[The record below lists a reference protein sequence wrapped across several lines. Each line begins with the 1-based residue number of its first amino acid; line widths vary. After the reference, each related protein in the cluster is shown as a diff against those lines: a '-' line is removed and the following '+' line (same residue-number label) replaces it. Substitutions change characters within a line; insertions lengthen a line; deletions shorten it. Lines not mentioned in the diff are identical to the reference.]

1 MLRKSPELHLAV
13 WQRSQ
18 ITLAHKRASSA
29 QLHCDG
35 LQKACSSTKHTALDC
50 NTEIKPFIIVS
61 FNKNALLSFTASY
74 ASLER
79 DS

>member
-1 MLRKSPELHLAV
+1 MLRKSPELQLAV
-13 WQRSQ
+13 WQRCQ

-35 LQKACSSTKHTALDC
+35 LHKACASTKHAALDC

-61 FNKNALLSFTASY
+61 FVNNALISCTASY